1 MEAKSRL
8 IEESKSCGRFS
19 LSGQIVDSSKREAL
33 KFSLDDKS
41 EFEKSDSSKTA
52 HAKSAS

>member
-52 HAKSAS
+52 PAKSAS